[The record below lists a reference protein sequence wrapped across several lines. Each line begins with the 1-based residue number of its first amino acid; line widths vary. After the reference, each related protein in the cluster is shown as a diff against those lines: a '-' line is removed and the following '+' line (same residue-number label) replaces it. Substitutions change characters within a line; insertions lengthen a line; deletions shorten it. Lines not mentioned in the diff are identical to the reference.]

1 MLQWLWSWEGTESG
15 LARASWSRNEGG
27 MLMGL
32 YLREAGPA
40 DAPCLVFLHGLWLSS
55 AMWQPQIERLS
66 QDYHCLAPDLPEH
79 GQSTEIGLLT
89 LKNTSQVLANLIR
102 EKTSDGH
109 AHIIGL
115 SLGGLAALGLLRD
128 VPEVIDHL
136 LVSGCGTAAR
146 LGPLIAT
153 ASLLGKPLLSLLNPA
168 PLLRLALRQSEIP
181 QPYLDVLQEDL
192 HHLQPEAILHFAAEF
207 VKMQVP
213 QSVTAPIL
221 VTVGQKED
229 VMMKRA
235 AQRLGRALP
244 ARAVMAPGVGHIWNL
259 EAPDLFTQTVRA
271 WMTDQPLP
279 TQLVSMDDRR
289 HEGKRSA

>member
-1 MLQWLWSWEGTESG
+1 M
-15 LARASWSRNEGG
+15 A
-27 MLMGL
+27 L
-32 YLREAGPA
+32 YLREAGPV

-66 QDYHCLAPDLPEH
+66 ADYHCLAPDLPKH
-79 GQSTEIGLLT
+79 GQSTAIGRLT
-89 LKNTSQVLANLIR
+89 LQNTSRVVANLIR
-102 EKTSDGH
+102 EKTPDAH
-109 AHIIGL
+109 AHLIGL

-153 ASLLGKPLLSLLNPA
+153 ASLLGKPMLSLLRPA
-168 PLLRLALRQSEIP
+168 PLLSLVLRQSKIP
-181 QPYLDVLQEDL
+181 QPYLGVLLEDL

-207 VKMQVP
+207 ATMHVP
-213 QSVTAPIL
+213 QRVTAPIL

-235 AQRLGRALP
+235 ARQLGRTLP

-259 EAPDLFTQTVRA
+259 EAPDLFTEMVRA

-279 TQLVSMDDRR
+279 KELVSLDDRR
-289 HEGKRSA
+289 HEGKRFA